1 MSVRK
6 VIFSVALAVLALGVA
21 LSPVD
26 ATTFTFDF
34 NSLADGASNGTI
46 QTYMQGVL
54 SGTTIS
60 GAAASKTWTGDNHVV
75 GPVSGS
81 TVTMITLGT
90 SDGAIGNNTDLS
102 HGLPNDTFITS
113 QFLTTPPPT
122 TITINFSS
130 PVNLVGFDWEI
141 FPNDSCQSAPCGSNT
156 PDLTFKI
163 NGTEVA
169 GSPFLGVAP
178 GSNSTY
184 LHSLASGSVNNEL
197 ALQRIGRYAVGANGV
212 SQLVFIDWP
221 VAIGIDNLEVNDN
234 PVPPTGEVPEPST
247 LLLLGAALVG
257 LAARQRRARAAR
269 NRGI

>member
-1 MSVRK
+1 MRK

-21 LSPVD
+21 LSPVT
-26 ATTFTFDF
+26 AAAFTFDF
-34 NSLADGASNGTI
+34 NSLADGASNATI

-54 SGTTIS
+54 PGTTIS
-60 GAAASKTWTGDNHVV
+60 GAAASKFYAGDNHVV
-75 GPVSGS
+75 GSVSGS
-81 TVTMITLGT
+81 TVTPITLGT
-90 SDGAIGNNTDLS
+90 SNGAIGNNTDVA
-102 HGLPNDTFITS
+102 HGGANDTFIMNQLDVT
-113 QFLTTPPPT
+113 T

-130 PVNLVGFDWEI
+130 AVNLVGFDWEI
-141 FPNDSCQSAPCGSNT
+141 FPDANCQSTGSCSET

-184 LHSLASGSVNNEL
+184 LHSPDSGSVNNEL
-197 ALQRIGRYAVGANGV
+197 ALQRIGHYAVGASAV
-212 SQLVFIDWP
+212 TQLSFEDWP
-221 VAIGIDNLEVNDN
+221 PAIGIDNLVVDTF
-234 PVPPTGEVPEPST
+234 VPPGGNLVPEPST
-247 LLLLGAALVG
+247 LLLLGAGLVG